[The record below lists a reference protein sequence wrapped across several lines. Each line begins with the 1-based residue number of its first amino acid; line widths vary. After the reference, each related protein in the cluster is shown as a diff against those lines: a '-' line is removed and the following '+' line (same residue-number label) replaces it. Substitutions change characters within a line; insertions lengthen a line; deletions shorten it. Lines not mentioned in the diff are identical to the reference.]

1 MTINIIIAESHPL
14 ILFALDKLLSAET
27 DFTVQERCACGDA
40 ALLAVRQQQPDVLI
54 INLDMPGKTGLAVLR
69 ELQAAA
75 SATKAVLL
83 FAQIDS
89 VTLMDALRYQARGIV
104 QLETALQLLIP
115 CIRKV
120 HAGGEWLERDSVRD
134 ALDLMLQHGAQ
145 AAPNSER
152 LSLKELELARM
163 VADGD
168 SNKVIARKIESTEGA
183 VKATLHRIYQKFEV
197 RGRVDLARLV
207 RERGL

>member
-89 VTLMDALRYQARGIV
+89 ATLMDALRYQARGIV
-104 QLETALQLLIP
+104 QLETVLQLLIP

-145 AAPNSER
+145 AAPNSEK

>member
-1 MTINIIIAESHPL
+1 MKYDVNCSKTWSGLSFPN
-14 ILFALDKLLSAET
+14 LLST
-27 DFTVQERCACGDA
+27 RKICNHFFHQSSMR
-40 ALLAVRQQQPDVLI
+40 
-54 INLDMPGKTGLAVLR
+54 N
-69 ELQAAA
+69 
-75 SATKAVLL
+75 
-83 FAQIDS
+83 F
-89 VTLMDALRYQARGIV
+89 Y
-104 QLETALQLLIP
+104 
-115 CIRKV
+115 IRKV

-145 AAPNSER
+145 AAISEK

>member
-145 AAPNSER
+145 AAPSSEK

>member
-27 DFTVQERCACGDA
+27 DFTVQECCACGDA
-40 ALLAVRQQQPDVLI
+40 ALLAVRQQRADVLI
-54 INLDMPGKTGLAVLR
+54 INLDMPGKNGLSVLR
-69 ELQAAA
+69 ELQASA

-89 VTLMDALRYQARGIV
+89 VTLMDALRYHARGIV

-145 AAPNSER
+145 AAPSSEK